1 MSYLEVKNLKKV
13 YSSHKGGTA
22 VEALKNVNFS
32 VEQGEYVAIMGESGS
47 GKSTLLNILAAL
59 DKPTAGSVRLDGR
72 NFAEIREAEVAVY
85 RRDNLGFVFQEFNL
99 LDTFT
104 LEDNIYL
111 PLVLAGKRYPEMNGL
126 LEPIAKK
133 LGIPQI
139 VVGATIVSLGTT
151 LPEILVSTTAAFDG
165 SAAIAAGNAFG
176 SIICNTAL
184 IAGLTQ
190 TIRPSKKI
198 EAASIGWRSIFFFS
212 VLIGMNVVG
221 YLTGAFNRPVGVIL
235 LLLFCLY
242 AYLNMKRSSSEGDEA
257 EEEKPE
263 NVSIPKQ
270 FLVLAVC
277 AALLYVGANLLVD
290 NGIFIAQTVG
300 IPERVIAV
308 TFIALGTS
316 LPELVTSIVSLIK
329 GFGNVGLG
337 NVIGANILNM
347 LLVIGIPSAIAGIPL
362 ERGTVTVDMPLA
374 LLVMAVLLVPIL
386 IRKKSSRIQGIAL
399 LCIYVTY
406 CVASFI

>member
-1 MSYLEVKNLKKV
+1 MVQ
-13 YSSHKGGTA
+13 A
-22 VEALKNVNFS
+22 V
-32 VEQGEYVAIMGESGS
+32 
-47 GKSTLLNILAAL
+47 IL
-59 DKPTAGSVRLDGR
+59 
-72 NFAEIREAEVAVY
+72 FM
-85 RRDNLGFVFQEFNL
+85 LG
-99 LDTFT
+99 
-104 LEDNIYL
+104 
-111 PLVLAGKRYPEMNGL
+111 LVLICLGGDKLVDAAVA
-126 LEPIAKK
+126 IAKK

-235 LLLFCLY
+235 LSLFCLY

-374 LLVMAVLLVPIL
+374 LLVMAVLLIPIL